1 MCRLGIEYLI
11 DMSNMRPDDLN
22 RQTLGKLPCLCKQQ
36 HSRLYLSVQI
46 SDTSFKSLFAAFSE
60 VNKFIQRAKRS
71 TDHRNKVLVFGK
83 ESLSQPVICA
93 CLQYL
98 MVDYQMGLSQALH
111 IIFKNSNQGS
121 VSFRLEACYQTYL
134 EQLQNYLRHLST
146 TLHPVPDVTNLW
158 PLRDIQIGHEQAE
171 ESDSECGEAIGT
183 RFSDLSGS
191 SGGAGSSAA
200 GGMLRSSRSR
210 KNSKMAWM

>member
-1 MCRLGIEYLI
+1 
-11 DMSNMRPDDLN
+11 MSNMRPDDLN
-22 RQTLGKLPCLCKQQ
+22 RHTLGKLPCLCKQQ

-71 TDHRNKVLVFGK
+71 SDHRNKVLVFGK
-83 ESLSQPVICA
+83 ETVSQPVVCA

-98 MVDYQMGLSQALH
+98 MVDYQMSLSQALN
-111 IIFKNSNQGS
+111 IIFKNSNQS
-121 VSFRLEACYQTYL
+121 SNSFNLETCYRTYL

-158 PLRDIQIGHEQAE
+158 PLREIKIEQQQP
-171 ESDSECGEAIGT
+171 ESDSESDETNSA
-183 RFSDLSGS
+183 RFSDLNNDNSVTNS
-191 SGGAGSSAA
+191 KIV
-200 GGMLRSSRSR
+200 RSSRSR
-210 KNSKMAWM
+210 KNSKIAWM